1 MGTSS
6 SYPGPSGI
14 KPLLPPWADEAAD
27 QDNEDLRHI
36 PDVSWRAPKAALS
49 RMAHGSTTTRIK
61 SVAQSYVRASGG
73 SHTAAAAAQ
82 SGRIV
87 TGHLANM
94 LSTGI
99 SNGFAQAARQ
109 LGLGELRGRDADF
122 VLASFVDLLA
132 PDGAL
137 LEEAAARRATIVT
150 MVELFAQ
157 CDVEAGGV
165 EALNSLDAE
174 GVKGV
179 ITLFVINYVDA
190 RLQQVLVSRIERGAL
205 TEQDANN
212 LLMQMREYI
221 AGIVQLDF
229 TDIDVATLDWQGA
242 EGQRRIERF
251 YQDAYSVLGDEE

>member
-61 SVAQSYVRASGG
+61 SVAQSYV
-73 SHTAAAAAQ
+73 
-82 SGRIV
+82 
-87 TGHLANM
+87 